1 MMNMKNTAS
10 PSIIDEICDYSLK
23 FAAEVPW
30 LNEPLTRG
38 RGRAYLLQHIPRN
51 RLLSSVMRPAWM
63 SRCPDLSVVRKTI
76 GQMREEL
83 VYDDKIAQPHTG
95 ILWQM
100 GRNIGLTD
108 EQMNTVKPVP
118 LVEVAFNVWENIART
133 RHWIAGWLATSNDE
147 FIISTMPNHNFRPEV
162 WKRTFHLNDEQVFFF
177 SYHTKAD
184 DDHAGRKVWEPITRH
199 VHDERT
205 RQEILDGMKLAFHA
219 LRLFYQGI
227 CELGDE
233 WERQESK
240 VRGPESRA

>member
-1 MMNMKNTAS
+1 MSSAS
-10 PSIIDEICDYSLK
+10 TIIDEICDYSLA

-38 RGRAYLLQHIPRN
+38 RGRAFLLQHIPRN
-51 RLLSSVMRPAWM
+51 RLYSSVMRPAWV
-63 SRCPDLSVVRKTI
+63 SRCPDLAVVRKTI

-83 VYDDKIAQPHTG
+83 VFDDKITQPHTS

-100 GRNIGLTD
+100 GRNISLTD

-133 RHWIAGWLATSNDE
+133 RHWIAGWLATSVDE
-147 FIISTMPNHNFRPEV
+147 FIISTMPRHNFQAEV
-162 WKRTFHLNDEQVFFF
+162 WKRTFNLNDEQVFFF

-184 DDHAGRKVWEPITRH
+184 DDHAGRQVWAPITRH
-199 VHDERT
+199 VRDDNT
-205 RQEILDGMKLAFHA
+205 RQEILDGMKLALTG

-227 CELGDE
+227 CELGDHFDRT
-233 WERQESK
+233 ER
-240 VRGPESRA
+240 

>member
-1 MMNMKNTAS
+1 MANSVAS

-38 RGRAYLLQHIPRN
+38 RGQAYFLQHILRN
-51 RLLSSVMRPAWM
+51 RLLSSVLRPAWM
-63 SRCPDLSVVRKTI
+63 SRCTDLAVVRKTI

-83 VYDDKIAQPHTG
+83 VYDDRIAQAHTS

-108 EQMNTVKPVP
+108 EQMNTVKPLP

-133 RHWIAGWLATSNDE
+133 RHWIAAWLATSTDE
-147 FIISTMPNHNFRPEV
+147 FIISTLTNHNFQPQP
-162 WKRTFHLNDEQVFFF
+162 WKKTFGLNDEQVFFIA
-177 SYHTKAD
+177 YHTKAD
-184 DDHAGRKVWEPITRH
+184 DDHAGRRVWDPITRH
-199 VHDERT
+199 VHDDRT
-205 RQEILDGMKLAFHA
+205 RQEIIDGMILSFHA

-227 CELGDE
+227 CELGDQFDKA
-233 WERQESK
+233 ER
-240 VRGPESRA
+240 